1 MAPHE
6 PGTPAPGPGGP
17 GGSSGREQRA
27 GQRTVPGTASAREG
41 YDPGTGTAAGDPLTG
56 VEADPRDEAD
66 RDEEDSALEPPEQR
80 G

>member
-27 GQRTVPGTASAREG
+27 GKRTVPGTASAREG

-56 VEADPRDEAD
+56 VEADRDEAD
-66 RDEEDSALEPPEQR
+66 RDEESGGPDRPEQR